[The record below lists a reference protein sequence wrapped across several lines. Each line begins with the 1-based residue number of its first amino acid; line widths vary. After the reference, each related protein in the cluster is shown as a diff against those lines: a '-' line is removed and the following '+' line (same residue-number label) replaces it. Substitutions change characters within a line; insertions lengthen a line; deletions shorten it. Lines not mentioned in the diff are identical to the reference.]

1 MPSPF
6 DHIVVLDF
14 EATCNN
20 GPPPAPQEII
30 EFPSVLLSL
39 ADHAVVDEFS
49 SFVRPVHHPQLTD
62 FCREL
67 TGIEQADVDAAPAF
81 LDVLAAHQSWLA
93 SHHLETFLFVSAGDW
108 DFVTMLPNQCATAGV
123 PVPHAY
129 RRWCN
134 IKAPFTAT
142 IHRAKSSGMTSMLRA
157 LGLELEGRHHRGID
171 DSRNIARI
179 VLALH
184 DRGATLDV
192 TSRLS
197 PSQFPELPLT
207 LRWQDKSVDV
217 VLKKRSVLS
226 LLGLA
231 SGLLRTKIVAVQ
243 DHDGA
248 PLTDNT
254 LQELAPGASLRAL
267 GPRD

>member
-1 MPSPF
+1 MPSAF
-6 DHIVVLDF
+6 DHLVVLDF

-39 ADHAVVDEFS
+39 VDRSVVDEFS

-67 TGIEQADVDAAPAF
+67 TGIEQADVDAAPPF
-81 LDVLAAHQSWLA
+81 QDVFAAHQAWLA
-93 SHHLETFLFVSAGDW
+93 SHHLDNFLFIIAGDW
-108 DFVTMLPNQCATAGV
+108 DFKTMLPNQCATSGV
-123 PVPHAY
+123 AVPHAY
-129 RRWCN
+129 RQWCN
-134 IKAPFTAT
+134 IKTPFTAT
-142 IHRAKSSGMTSMLRA
+142 IRHPKSSGMTSMLHT

-179 VLALH
+179 TLALL
-184 DRGATLDV
+184 DRGATFDV

-197 PSQFPELPLT
+197 PSQFPALPLT
-207 LRWQDKSVDV
+207 LQWQGKSVDV
-217 VLKKRSVLS
+217 VLKKRSVQA

-231 SGLLRTKIVAVQ
+231 SGQLHTNITEVQ
-243 DHDGA
+243 DPTGA
-248 PLTDNT
+248 PLTDTT
-254 LQELAPGASLRAL
+254 LQELAPGAALRAV
-267 GPRD
+267 GPR

>member
-93 SHHLETFLFVSAGDW
+93 SHHLETSCSSA
-108 DFVTMLPNQCATAGV
+108 PATG
-123 PVPHAY
+123 
-129 RRWCN
+129 
-134 IKAPFTAT
+134 
-142 IHRAKSSGMTSMLRA
+142 TS
-157 LGLELEGRHHRGID
+157 
-171 DSRNIARI
+171 
-179 VLALH
+179 
-184 DRGATLDV
+184 
-192 TSRLS
+192 
-197 PSQFPELPLT
+197 
-207 LRWQDKSVDV
+207 
-217 VLKKRSVLS
+217 
-226 LLGLA
+226 
-231 SGLLRTKIVAVQ
+231 
-243 DHDGA
+243 
-248 PLTDNT
+248 
-254 LQELAPGASLRAL
+254 
-267 GPRD
+267 